1 MVYED
6 NGQLD
11 QDIQKATNEN
21 FFDMIGEDSCDRL
34 ISLNKACK
42 WLKNTLPSAM
52 VRSDYYMFNGGFI
65 EDFKKAMEGGEE

>member
-21 FFDMIGEDSCDRL
+21 FLNMIGEDSDDKL
-34 ISLNKACK
+34 ISLNKACEYLENK
-42 WLKNTLPSAM
+42 LPQAM
-52 VRSDYYMFNGGFI
+52 VRSDYYMFNGEFI
-65 EDFKKAMEGGEE
+65 EDFKKAMEE